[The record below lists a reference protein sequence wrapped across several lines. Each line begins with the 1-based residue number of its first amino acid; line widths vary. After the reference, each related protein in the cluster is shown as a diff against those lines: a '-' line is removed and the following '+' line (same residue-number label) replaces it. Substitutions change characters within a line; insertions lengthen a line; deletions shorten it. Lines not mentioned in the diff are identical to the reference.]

1 MPKGVVETPS
11 QEKKWEKAK
20 EIAAEQGKSKRWPL
34 IMHIFKQMGGMS
46 KADQDHQNFLVERA
60 LAAQGK
66 KTTIPQEAHEAL
78 HSWWQSNKDR
88 LLSPEQKQKIKDI
101 QSVKAKRAG
110 MRLVKAEYL
119 QSLQT
124 ALSALKSE
132 LVEDLYKADDVKRS
146 YRRDWTQHPDHTPQ
160 ELEQMQKLIQA
171 GFHPREAAHMISIK
185 KVGSN
190 KRGRGEAETYEHALR
205 SQINPTELSP
215 KILERLR
222 PMAAQLLEAQR
233 AREAESLVPE
243 ENPELYAQ
251 HKRQQAHH
259 QVYSDYNKAYDDF
272 LGSDELKNSSP
283 EDKVKRISEWKKNW
297 HRQNAERN
305 KEILG
310 SAKAGQVF
318 QESREARRQRLK
330 EEKQRLALG
339 FVRET
344 PQAQSEYLEQPEE
357 VEEPVEGVQQS
368 ESQIKESEKQGIKED
383 EPSLAGSAAVAA
395 QHMGYKSKDDDD
407 EKGSGVSE
415 EWDPYSLFQQRHG
428 KYIESVL
435 KPEVQASQAKL
446 KPQTQAPTAQPTS
459 QTSTETTAAPV
470 PAAAPE
476 KPKVVIRRAA
486 KPDQIERMQRVDA
499 AKMAL
504 QTKKD

>member
-20 EIAAEQGKSKRWPL
+20 EVAAEQGKSKRWPL

-46 KADQDHQNFLVERA
+46 KADQDHQNVLVERA

-78 HSWWQSNKDR
+78 HSWWQSNKDKV
-88 LLSPEQKQKIKDI
+88 LSPEQKQKVKDI
-101 QSVKAKRAG
+101 QSVKAKRTG
-110 MRLVKAEYL
+110 MRLVKNAEYL

-132 LVEDLYKADDVKRS
+132 LVEALSKADDTKKS
-146 YRRDWTQHPDHTPQ
+146 YRRQWSQHPEHTPQ
-160 ELEQMQKLIQA
+160 ELAQMQKLIQE
-171 GFHPREAAHMISIK
+171 GYHPREAAHMVSIK

-190 KRGRGEAETYEHALR
+190 KRGRGEAETYDHALR

-215 KILERLR
+215 KVLERLR
-222 PMAAQLLEAQR
+222 PMAAQLLEAQK

-259 QVYSDYNKAYDDF
+259 QVYSDYNKAYENF
-272 LGSDELKNSSP
+272 LGSDELKTSSP

-318 QESREARRQRLK
+318 QESREARRQRLN

-339 FVRET
+339 FVREN
-344 PQAQSEYLEQPEE
+344 PRAQSEDLDQPEGI
-357 VEEPVEGVQQS
+357 EEPVEGIQQS

-383 EPSLAGSAAVAA
+383 EPSSAGSAAVAA

-415 EWDPYSLFQQRHG
+415 EWDPYSLFQQKHG

-435 KPEVQASQAKL
+435 KPEVQAAQAKA
-446 KPQTQAPTAQPTS
+446 KPQAQVSATKPAPQAQAEAGATP
-459 QTSTETTAAPV
+459 AP
-470 PAAAPE
+470 APE